1 MPKRKLI
8 NGFCGCDVPSTKSF
22 ASKNKC
28 ADCGNLFCDKHIYF
42 RVDGNN
48 SSITNN
54 SLPYCED
61 CYIEKYGDDR
71 MPNWNLY

>member
-28 ADCGNLFCDKHIYF
+28 ADCGNLFCDKHIYSY
-42 RVDGNN
+42 VDEANE
-48 SSITNN
+48 SITKNAKQ
-54 SLPYCED
+54 YCKN
-61 CYIEKYGDDR
+61 CYYKHHKY
-71 MPNWNLY
+71 